1 MNTHP
6 LIAPFDH
13 AVRTRRERLREAA
26 SKGKKILGY
35 FCTYTPVEIL
45 HAGGFLPVR
54 IWGGRGP
61 VEKAYSLVPN
71 FICPYMKR
79 SLENALNNE
88 YDFLSGL
95 VQGYTCDVACG
106 LVNIWKGNIPMI
118 ISHNVPL
125 PYNDTLQSR
134 EFLRSVLGELMER
147 LLKIGGSFSHGALD
161 ASWNL
166 YTQIRQALSD
176 LSHRRSQGRLDLDAA
191 GFFTVVQAGFVTEP
205 EAYLTM
211 LKELVSSLDQGC
223 GVSPREGMPVLV
235 SGSVVEDAD
244 TLTLIGKHGLRV
256 VADDLCTGLRSFTPA
271 SGVGGSP
278 MERLVDR
285 TMKRFPCP
293 SRSHP
298 RERIPLMKGLVA
310 DSGAQGVIFLFQ
322 KFCTPHL
329 ADHPMVSQAL
339 RDDGIPSISIEM
351 DEDGLMDAQ
360 VATRLETFSGMLEA
374 ADGR

>member
-1 MNTHP
+1 MNTH
-6 LIAPFDH
+6 LLVAPFDH
-13 AVRTRRERLREAA
+13 ALRTKRERLREAA
-26 SKGKKILGY
+26 SRGKKVLGY

-118 ISHNVPL
+118 ISHSVPL

-147 LLKIGGSFSHGALD
+147 LSKIGGSFPDGALG
-161 ASWNL
+161 ASWDL
-166 YTQIRQALSD
+166 YTQIRRALSD
-176 LSHRRSQGRLDLDAA
+176 LSRRRSQGRLDLDAA
-191 GFFTVVQAGFVTEP
+191 DFVTVVQAGFVTEP

-211 LKELVSSLDQGC
+211 LKELVSSPDPGC
-223 GVSPREGMPVLV
+223 GVSPREGIPVLV
-235 SGSVVEDAD
+235 SGSVVEDANV
-244 TLTLIGKHGLRV
+244 LALIGKHGLLV

-271 SGVGGSP
+271 SGMGESP
-278 MERLVDR
+278 LERLVDR

-298 RERIPLMKGLVA
+298 RERIPLVKGLVA
-310 DSGAQGVIFLFQ
+310 DSGARGVIFLFQ

-351 DEDGLMDAQ
+351 DEDGLLDAQ

-374 ADGR
+374 ADGS